1 MAPTQHALPPPRYT
15 DADGRGGPV
24 RPAAPLPP
32 GLLADLVDEPLL
44 GLDAAGT
51 LLSANRAALRLLES
65 GDTLAPRGGRPR
77 PIDPALRERWAAA
90 LAEAADGRRRL
101 LRPSDPAA
109 RTLSLQP
116 GSVLVPVLARVGPDR
131 SGRLR
136 TLWAWAQ
143 AVGLGAHETRAVEA
157 VLEGEPPAEIAEHD
171 VTTVE
176 VVRGDLRAALA
187 KAGVRGPLDLA
198 AELVRAPR

>member
-32 GLLADLVDEPLL
+32 GLLADLVDESLL

-116 GSVLVPVLARVGPDR
+116 GSVLVPVLVRVGPDR

-171 VTTVE
+171 GTTVE